1 MNHRPDLL
9 DIRRLRLLHE
19 LSLRG
24 TLAEVAEALHQT
36 PSAVSQALTQLERE
50 VGVTLLEKVG
60 RRVRLTPAAEVLV
73 EHTAV
78 ILQRLELAAS
88 DVATQGNQASGTVRL
103 AVFQS
108 AASAFM
114 PQMLAELAERHPRL
128 RVTMS
133 QREPEQA
140 LYETWMREF
149 DLVIAEEYPGHAA
162 RAYPDL
168 DRKPLTAD
176 LLRLAVPPA
185 GDRWDRITTV
195 GDAAGLPWTMEPAG
209 TASRHWAEQ
218 ICRRAG
224 FEPDV
229 RFETDD
235 LEAQIALIES
245 GHAVAILPDLM
256 RVRRRPDVRVVDVDP
271 RRRSVFTATRSAIAG
286 TPAIVACR
294 EALASVVPE
303 HLTVPPQPS

>member
-1 MNHRPDLL
+1 MKHQRADLL
-9 DIRRLRLLHE
+9 DVRRLRLLHE

-24 TLAEVAEALHQT
+24 TLSEVAEALHQS
-36 PSAVSQALTQLERE
+36 PSAVSQALNQLERE
-50 VGVTLLEKVG
+50 VGVPLLEKVG
-60 RRVRLTPAAEVLV
+60 RRLRLTPAAEVLV
-73 EHTAV
+73 EHTGV
-78 ILQRLELAAS
+78 ILARLELAAS
-88 DVATQGNQASGTVRL
+88 DVAVQSDEASGTVRL

-114 PQMLAELAERHPRL
+114 PQMLTELATRHPRL

-168 DRKPLTAD
+168 HRSPLTTD

-185 GDRWDRITTV
+185 GDPWDRISSV
-195 GDAAGLPWTMEPAG
+195 ADAAELPWTMEPEG

-218 ICRRAG
+218 LCRRAG

-235 LEAQIALIES
+235 LEAQIALIEN
-245 GHAVAILPDLM
+245 GNAVAILPDLM
-256 RVRRRPDVRVVDVDP
+256 RVRRRPNVRVVDVDP
-271 RRRSVFTATRSAIAG
+271 RRRSVFTATRTAISA

-294 EALASVVPE
+294 QALASVVPE
-303 HLTVPPQPS
+303 HLDVD

>member
-1 MNHRPDLL
+1 MMNRRPDLL
-9 DIRRLRLLHE
+9 DTRRLRLLHE

-24 TLAEVAEALHQT
+24 TLAEVAEALHQS
-36 PSAVSQALTQLERE
+36 PSSVSQGLTQLEHE
-50 VGVTLLEKVG
+50 VGVPLLEKVG

-73 EHTAV
+73 EHTAA
-78 ILQRLELAAS
+78 ILERLELAAS
-88 DVATQGNQASGTVRL
+88 EVAAQRAEASGTIRL

-114 PQMLAELAERHPRL
+114 PQMLTELAARHPRL

-162 RAYPDL
+162 RAFPDL
-168 DRKPLTAD
+168 DRRPLTTD
-176 LLRLAVPPA
+176 LLRLAVPPS
-185 GDRWDRITTV
+185 GEPWDRITSVAQTA
-195 GDAAGLPWTMEPAG
+195 DLPWTMEPVG

-218 ICRRAG
+218 LCRRAG

-245 GHAVAILPDLM
+245 GNAVAILPDLM
-256 RVRRRPDVRVVDVDP
+256 RVRRRPNLRVIDVDA
-271 RRRSVFTATRSAIAG
+271 RRRSVFTATRAALSQ
-286 TPAIVACR
+286 TPAIRACR
-294 EALASVVPE
+294 EALAAVVPKD
-303 HLTVPPQPS
+303 LAVP

>member
-1 MNHRPDLL
+1 MNRRPDLL

-24 TLAEVAEALHQT
+24 TLAEVAEALHQS
-36 PSAVSQALTQLERE
+36 PSSVSQGLTQLEHD
-50 VGVTLLEKVG
+50 VGVPLLEKAG

-73 EHTAV
+73 EHTAA
-78 ILQRLELAAS
+78 ILERLELAAS
-88 DVATQGNQASGTVRL
+88 EVAAQRSEAAGTLRL

-114 PQMLAELAERHPRL
+114 PQMLTELAARHPRL

-162 RAYPDL
+162 RVFPDL
-168 DRKPLTAD
+168 DREPLTTD
-176 LLRLAVPPA
+176 LLRLAVPPS
-185 GDRWDRITTV
+185 GEPWDHIASVEQTA
-195 GDAAGLPWTMEPAG
+195 DLPWTMEPVG

-218 ICRRAG
+218 LCRRAG

-229 RFETDD
+229 RFVTDD

-245 GHAVAILPDLM
+245 GNAVAILPDLM
-256 RVRRRPDVRVVDVDP
+256 RVRRRPAVRVIDVDS
-271 RRRSVFTATRSAIAG
+271 RRRSVFTATRAALSQTSAIR
-286 TPAIVACR
+286 ACR
-294 EALASVVPE
+294 EALAAVVPK
-303 HLTVPPQPS
+303 HLTVP

>member
-1 MNHRPDLL
+1 MIPRAEQL
-9 DIRRLRLLHE
+9 DVRRLRLLHE
-19 LSLRG
+19 LSRRG
-24 TLAEVAEALHQT
+24 TLAEVAEALHQ
-36 PSAVSQALTQLERE
+36 SASSVSQALSQLERE
-50 VGVTLLEKVG
+50 AGVPLLEKVG

-88 DVATQGNQASGTVRL
+88 DLANAEHGASGTVRL

-114 PQMLAELAERHPRL
+114 PQMLTELARRSPRL

-149 DLVIAEEYPGHAA
+149 DLVVAEEYPDHAA
-162 RAYPDL
+162 RVYPDI
-168 DRKPLTAD
+168 DRRPLTTD
-176 LLRLAVPPA
+176 LLRLAVPPS
-185 GDRWDRITTV
+185 GEPWDAVTSV
-195 GDAAGLPWTMEPAG
+195 ADAADLPWTMEPAG

-218 ICRRAG
+218 LCRRAG

-245 GHAVAILPDLM
+245 GNAVAILPDLM
-256 RVRRRPDVRVVDVDP
+256 RVRRPPAVRFVDVDE
-271 RRRSVFTATRSAIAG
+271 RRRSVFTATRTAISG
-286 TPAIVACR
+286 TPAIRACR
-294 EALASVVPE
+294 EALAAVVPAE
-303 HLTVPPQPS
+303 LTVP

>member
-1 MNHRPDLL
+1 MKYPRADLL
-9 DIRRLRLLHE
+9 DVRRLRLLHE

-24 TLAEVAEALHQT
+24 TLSDVAEALHQS
-36 PSAVSQALTQLERE
+36 PSSVSQALSQLERE
-50 VGVTLLEKVG
+50 VGVPLLEKVG
-60 RRVRLTPAAEVLV
+60 RRLRLTPAAEVLV

-78 ILQRLELAAS
+78 ILARLEQAAS
-88 DVATQGNQASGTVRL
+88 DVAVQSDEASGTVRL

-114 PQMLAELAERHPRL
+114 PQMLTELATRHPRL

-140 LYETWMREF
+140 LYETWLREF

-168 DRKPLTAD
+168 HRAPLTTD
-176 LLRLAVPPA
+176 LLRLAVPPT
-185 GDRWDRITTV
+185 GDPWDRV
-195 GDAAGLPWTMEPAG
+195 SSVKDAAELPWTMEPEG

-218 ICRRAG
+218 LCRKAG

-235 LEAQIALIES
+235 LEAQIALIEN
-245 GHAVAILPDLM
+245 GNAVAILPDLM
-256 RVRRRPDVRVVDVDP
+256 RVRRRPDLRVVDVDP
-271 RRRSVFTATRSAIAG
+271 RRRVVFTATRTAISQ

-294 EALASVVPE
+294 AALASA
-303 HLTVPPQPS
+303 VPPQLDVD

>member
-1 MNHRPDLL
+1 MKHQRADLL
-9 DIRRLRLLHE
+9 DVRRLRLLHE

-24 TLAEVAEALHQT
+24 TLSDVAEALHQS
-36 PSAVSQALTQLERE
+36 PSAVSQALNQLERE
-50 VGVTLLEKVG
+50 VGVPLLEKVG
-60 RRVRLTPAAEVLV
+60 RRLRLTPAAEVLV

-78 ILQRLELAAS
+78 ILARLELAAS
-88 DVATQGNQASGTVRL
+88 DVAVQSDEASGTVRL

-114 PQMLAELAERHPRL
+114 PQMLTELATRHPRL

-168 DRKPLTAD
+168 HRAPLTTD

-185 GDRWDRITTV
+185 GEPWDGIHTV
-195 GDAAGLPWTMEPAG
+195 ADAANLPWTMEPEG

-218 ICRRAG
+218 LCRRAG

-235 LEAQIALIES
+235 LEAQIALIEN
-245 GHAVAILPDLM
+245 GNAVAILPDLM
-256 RVRRRPDVRVVDVDP
+256 RVRRRPNVRVVDVDP
-271 RRRSVFTATRSAIAG
+271 RRRSVFTATRTAISN

-294 EALASVVPE
+294 QALASVVPE
-303 HLTVPPQPS
+303 RLDVD

>member
-1 MNHRPDLL
+1 MNLRPDLL
-9 DIRRLRLLHE
+9 DVRRLRLLHE

-24 TLAEVAEALHQT
+24 TLAEVAEALHQS
-36 PSAVSQALTQLERE
+36 PSSVSQALTQLERE
-50 VGVTLLEKVG
+50 VGVPLLEKAG
-60 RRVRLTPAAEVLV
+60 RRVRLTPAAEILV
-73 EHTAV
+73 DHTAV

-88 DVATQGNQASGTVRL
+88 EVASTVINQDHRASGTVRV

-114 PQMLAELAERHPRL
+114 PQMLTELAARHPRL

-149 DLVIAEEYPGHAA
+149 DLVVAEEYPGHAA
-162 RAYPDL
+162 RLYPDL
-168 DRKPLTAD
+168 DRVPLTTD
-176 LLRLAVPPA
+176 LLRLAVPPNGSPWA
-185 GDRWDRITTV
+185 SVRSVT
-195 GDAAGLPWTMEPAG
+195 DAADLPWTMEPAG

-218 ICRRAG
+218 LCRQAG

-245 GHAVAILPDLM
+245 GNAVAILPDLM
-256 RVRRRPDVRVVDVDP
+256 RVRRRPDLRVVEVDP
-271 RRRSVFTATRSAIAG
+271 RRRSVFTATRTAIAG
-286 TPAIVACR
+286 TPAIRACR

-303 HLTVPPQPS
+303 HLSVK

>member
-1 MNHRPDLL
+1 MVRRPDLL
-9 DIRRLRLLHE
+9 DTRRLRLLRE
-19 LSLRG
+19 LSVRG
-24 TLAEVAEALHQT
+24 TIAGVAEALHQS
-36 PSAVSQALTQLERE
+36 PSSVSQALARLEHE
-50 VGVTLLEKVG
+50 VGVPLLEKVG

-78 ILQRLELAAS
+78 ILDRLELAAS
-88 DVATQGNQASGTVRL
+88 EVAARSTEASGTVRI

-114 PQMLAELAERHPRL
+114 PQMLTALAMHHPRL

-162 RAYPDL
+162 RVYPDL
-168 DRKPLTAD
+168 DREPLTSD
-176 LLRLAVPPA
+176 LLRLAVPATGQP
-185 GDRWDRITTV
+185 WDQVRTV
-195 GDAAGLPWTMEPAG
+195 TDAARLPWTMEPVG

-218 ICRRAG
+218 LCRRAG

-245 GHAVAILPDLM
+245 GNAVAILPDLM
-256 RVRRRPDVRVVDVDP
+256 RVRRRPDVRVVDVDA
-271 RRRSVFTATRSAIAG
+271 RRRTVFTATRSALSR
-286 TPAIVACR
+286 TPAIRACR
-294 EALASVVPE
+294 DALAAVAPAE
-303 HLTVPPQPS
+303 LTLP

>member
-1 MNHRPDLL
+1 MLTRGELL
-9 DIRRLRLLHE
+9 DTRRLRLLYE

-24 TLAEVAEALHQT
+24 TLADVADALHQS
-36 PSAVSQALTQLERE
+36 PSSVSQALAQLERE
-50 VGVTLLEKVG
+50 VGVVLLEKVG

-78 ILQRLELAAS
+78 ILQRLEFAAS
-88 DVATQGNQASGTVRL
+88 DVANQTNQASGTVRL

-114 PQMLAELAERHPRL
+114 PQMLTEVAARHPRL

-140 LYETWMREF
+140 LHGTWMREF

-162 RAYPDL
+162 HSYPDL
-168 DRKPLTAD
+168 DRQPLTTD
-176 LLRLAVPPA
+176 LLRLAVPPS
-185 GDRWDRITTV
+185 GSPWEEITSVADT
-195 GDAAGLPWTMEPAG
+195 ATLPWTMEPVG

-218 ICRRAG
+218 ICRQAG

-245 GHAVAILPDLM
+245 GNAVAILPDLM
-256 RVRRRPDVRVVDVDP
+256 RVRRRPQVRVIEVDD
-271 RRRSVFTATRSAIAG
+271 RRRSVFTATRSAISN
-286 TPAIVACR
+286 TPAIRACR
-294 EALASVVPE
+294 RALTSVVPE
-303 HLTVPPQPS
+303 HLTVP

>member
-1 MNHRPDLL
+1 MSPELF

-19 LSLRG
+19 LSRRG
-24 TLAEVAEALHQT
+24 TLADVAEALHQS
-36 PSAVSQALTQLERE
+36 PSSVSQALSQLERE
-50 VGVTLLEKVG
+50 VGVPLLEKAG
-60 RRVRLTPAAEVLV
+60 RRVRLTPAAEILV

-78 ILQRLELAAS
+78 VLQRLELAAS
-88 DVATQGNQASGTVRL
+88 DLANTDDRASGTVRI

-114 PQMLAELAERHPRL
+114 PQMLTELARSHPRL

-149 DLVIAEEYPGHAA
+149 DLVVAEEYPGHAA
-162 RAYPDL
+162 RVYPDL
-168 DRKPLTAD
+168 DRQPLTTD
-176 LLRLAVPPA
+176 LLRLAVPPTGA
-185 GDRWDRITTV
+185 PWDTV
-195 GDAAGLPWTMEPAG
+195 SSVADAAELPWTMEPAG

-218 ICRRAG
+218 LCRRAG

-245 GHAVAILPDLM
+245 GNAVAILPDLM

-271 RRRSVFTATRSAIAG
+271 RRRSVFTATRTAISS
-286 TPAIVACR
+286 TQAIRACR

-303 HLTVPPQPS
+303 ELTVP

>member
-1 MNHRPDLL
+1 MKHQRADLL
-9 DIRRLRLLHE
+9 DVRRLRLLHE

-24 TLAEVAEALHQT
+24 TLSEVAEALHQS
-36 PSAVSQALTQLERE
+36 PSAVSQALNQLERE
-50 VGVTLLEKVG
+50 VGVPLLEKVG
-60 RRVRLTPAAEVLV
+60 RRLRLTPAAEVLV
-73 EHTAV
+73 EHTGV
-78 ILQRLELAAS
+78 ILARLELAAS
-88 DVATQGNQASGTVRL
+88 DVAVQSDEASGTVRL

-114 PQMLAELAERHPRL
+114 PQMLTELATRHPRL

-168 DRKPLTAD
+168 HRAPLTTD

-185 GDRWDRITTV
+185 GDPWDRISSV
-195 GDAAGLPWTMEPAG
+195 ADAAELPWTMEPEG

-218 ICRRAG
+218 LCRRAG

-235 LEAQIALIES
+235 LEAQIALIEN
-245 GHAVAILPDLM
+245 GNAVAILPDLM
-256 RVRRRPDVRVVDVDP
+256 RVRRRPNVRVVDVDP
-271 RRRSVFTATRSAIAG
+271 RRRSVFTATRTAISA

-294 EALASVVPE
+294 QALASVVPE
-303 HLTVPPQPS
+303 HLDVD

>member
-1 MNHRPDLL
+1 MKYQRADLL
-9 DIRRLRLLHE
+9 DTRKLRLLHE

-24 TLAEVAEALHQT
+24 TLSEVAEALHQS
-36 PSAVSQALTQLERE
+36 PSSISQALSQLERE
-50 VGVTLLEKVG
+50 VGVPLLEKVG
-60 RRVRLTPAAEVLV
+60 RRLRLTPAAEVLV
-73 EHTAV
+73 EHTSV
-78 ILQRLELAAS
+78 ILARLEQAAS
-88 DVATQGNQASGTVRL
+88 DVAVQSDEASGTVRL

-114 PQMLAELAERHPRL
+114 PQMLTELATRHPRL

-140 LYETWMREF
+140 LYETWLREF

-168 DRKPLTAD
+168 HREPLTTD
-176 LLRLAVPPA
+176 LLRLAVPPS
-185 GDRWDRITTV
+185 GDPWDRISSV
-195 GDAAGLPWTMEPAG
+195 EDAADLPWTMEPEG

-218 ICRRAG
+218 LCRRAG

-235 LEAQIALIES
+235 LEAQIALIEN
-245 GHAVAILPDLM
+245 GNAVAILPDLM
-256 RVRRRPDVRVVDVDP
+256 RVRRRPNVRVVDVDP
-271 RRRSVFTATRSAIAG
+271 RRRVVFTATRTAISK

-294 EALASVVPE
+294 AALASA
-303 HLTVPPQPS
+303 VPPQLDVD

>member
-1 MNHRPDLL
+1 ML
-9 DIRRLRLLHE
+9 DVRRLRLLHE

-24 TLAEVAEALHQT
+24 TLSDVAEALHQS
-36 PSAVSQALTQLERE
+36 PSAVSQALNQLERE
-50 VGVTLLEKVG
+50 VGVPLLEKVG
-60 RRVRLTPAAEVLV
+60 RRLRLTPAAEVLV
-73 EHTAV
+73 EHTGV
-78 ILQRLELAAS
+78 ILARLELAAS
-88 DVATQGNQASGTVRL
+88 DVAVQSDEASGTVRL

-114 PQMLAELAERHPRL
+114 PQMLTELATRHPRL

-168 DRKPLTAD
+168 HRAPLTTD

-185 GDRWDRITTV
+185 GDPWDRV
-195 GDAAGLPWTMEPAG
+195 ASVADAADLPWTMEPEG

-218 ICRRAG
+218 LCRRAG

-235 LEAQIALIES
+235 LEAQIALIEN
-245 GHAVAILPDLM
+245 GNAVAILPDLM
-256 RVRRRPDVRVVDVDP
+256 RVRRRPHVRVVDVDP
-271 RRRSVFTATRSAIAG
+271 RRRSVFTATRAAISA

-294 EALASVVPE
+294 QALASVVPE
-303 HLTVPPQPS
+303 HLDVD

>member
-1 MNHRPDLL
+1 MKHHRTDLL

-24 TLAEVAEALHQT
+24 TLSDVAEALHQS
-36 PSAVSQALTQLERE
+36 PSSISQALSQLERE
-50 VGVTLLEKVG
+50 VGVPLLEKVG
-60 RRVRLTPAAEVLV
+60 RRLRLTPAAEVLV

-78 ILQRLELAAS
+78 ILARLEQATS
-88 DVATQGNQASGTVRL
+88 DVAVQSDEAAGTVRL

-114 PQMLAELAERHPRL
+114 PQMLTELASRHPRL

-140 LYETWMREF
+140 LYETWLREF

-168 DRKPLTAD
+168 HRAPLTTD
-176 LLRLAVPPA
+176 LLRLAVPPT
-185 GDRWDRITTV
+185 GDPWDRIASV
-195 GDAAGLPWTMEPAG
+195 EDAADLPWTMEPEG

-218 ICRRAG
+218 LCRRAG

-235 LEAQIALIES
+235 LEAQIALIEN
-245 GHAVAILPDLM
+245 GNAVAILPDLM

-271 RRRSVFTATRSAIAG
+271 RRRVVFTATRTAISK

-294 EALASVVPE
+294 AALASAVPAQ
-303 HLTVPPQPS
+303 LDVD

>member
-1 MNHRPDLL
+1 MKHQRADLL
-9 DIRRLRLLHE
+9 DVRRLRLLHE

-24 TLAEVAEALHQT
+24 TLSDVAEALHQS
-36 PSAVSQALTQLERE
+36 PSAVSQALNQLERE
-50 VGVTLLEKVG
+50 VGVPLLEKVG
-60 RRVRLTPAAEVLV
+60 RRLRLTPAAEVLV
-73 EHTAV
+73 EHTGV
-78 ILQRLELAAS
+78 ILARLELAAS
-88 DVATQGNQASGTVRL
+88 DVAVQSDEASGTVRL

-114 PQMLAELAERHPRL
+114 PQMLTELANRHPRL

-168 DRKPLTAD
+168 HRAPLTTD

-185 GDRWDRITTV
+185 GDPWDAV
-195 GDAAGLPWTMEPAG
+195 SSVADAAELPWTMEPEG

-218 ICRRAG
+218 LCRRAG

-235 LEAQIALIES
+235 LEAQIALIEN
-245 GHAVAILPDLM
+245 GNAVAILPDLM
-256 RVRRRPDVRVVDVDP
+256 RVRRRPNLRVVDVDP
-271 RRRSVFTATRSAIAG
+271 RRRSVFTATRNAISA

-294 EALASVVPE
+294 QALASVVPA
-303 HLTVPPQPS
+303 HLDVD

>member
-1 MNHRPDLL
+1 MVRRPDLL
-9 DIRRLRLLHE
+9 DTRRLRLLRE

-24 TLAEVAEALHQT
+24 TIAEVAEALHQS
-36 PSAVSQALTQLERE
+36 PSSVSQALAQLEHD
-50 VGVTLLEKVG
+50 VGVPLLEKVG
-60 RRVRLTPAAEVLV
+60 RRVRLTPAAEILV
-73 EHTAV
+73 EHTTA
-78 ILQRLELAAS
+78 ILERLERAAS
-88 DVATQGNQASGTVRL
+88 DVAAERAEASGTVRV

-114 PQMLAELAERHPRL
+114 PAMLTHLASHHPRL

-162 RAYPDL
+162 RVYPDL
-168 DRKPLTAD
+168 DREPLTSD
-176 LLRLAVPPA
+176 LLRLAVPPSGA
-185 GDRWDRITTV
+185 PWDRV
-195 GDAAGLPWTMEPAG
+195 RDVVDAAELPWTMEPAG

-218 ICRRAG
+218 LCRRAG

-245 GHAVAILPDLM
+245 GNAVAILPDLM
-256 RVRRRPDVRVVDVDP
+256 RVRRRPQLRVVDVD
-271 RRRSVFTATRSAIAG
+271 RRRRTVFTATRSALRG
-286 TPAIVACR
+286 TPAIRACR
-294 EALASVVPE
+294 AALAAVVPTD
-303 HLTVPPQPS
+303 LVVP

>member
-1 MNHRPDLL
+1 MKHQRADLL
-9 DIRRLRLLHE
+9 DVRRLRLLHE

-24 TLAEVAEALHQT
+24 TLSDVAEALHQS
-36 PSAVSQALTQLERE
+36 PSAVSQALNQLERE
-50 VGVTLLEKVG
+50 VGVPLLEKVG
-60 RRVRLTPAAEVLV
+60 RRLRLTPAAEVLV
-73 EHTAV
+73 EHTGV
-78 ILQRLELAAS
+78 ILARLELAAS
-88 DVATQGNQASGTVRL
+88 DVAVQSDEASGTVRL

-114 PQMLAELAERHPRL
+114 PQMLTELATRHPRL

-168 DRKPLTAD
+168 HRAPLTTD

-185 GDRWDRITTV
+185 GDPWDRV
-195 GDAAGLPWTMEPAG
+195 ASVADAADLPWTMEPEG

-218 ICRRAG
+218 LCRRAG

-235 LEAQIALIES
+235 LEAQIALIEN
-245 GHAVAILPDLM
+245 GNAVAILPDLM
-256 RVRRRPDVRVVDVDP
+256 RVRRRPHVRVVDVDP
-271 RRRSVFTATRSAIAG
+271 RRRSVFTATRAAISA

-294 EALASVVPE
+294 QALASVVPE
-303 HLTVPPQPS
+303 HLDVD

>member
-1 MNHRPDLL
+1 M
-9 DIRRLRLLHE
+9 
-19 LSLRG
+19 RG
-24 TLAEVAEALHQT
+24 TIAGVAEALHQS
-36 PSAVSQALTQLERE
+36 PSSVSQALARLEHD
-50 VGVTLLEKVG
+50 VGVPLLEKVG

-73 EHTAV
+73 EHTAA
-78 ILQRLELAAS
+78 ILDRLELAAS
-88 DVATQGNQASGTVRL
+88 EVAARSTEASGTVRL

-114 PQMLAELAERHPRL
+114 PQMLTELATRHPRL

-162 RAYPDL
+162 RVYPDL
-168 DRKPLTAD
+168 DREPLTSD
-176 LLRLAVPPA
+176 LLRLAVPPT
-185 GDRWDRITTV
+185 GRRWEHVHAVT
-195 GDAAGLPWTMEPAG
+195 DAADLPWTMEPAG

-218 ICRRAG
+218 LCRRAG

-245 GHAVAILPDLM
+245 GNAVAILPDLM
-256 RVRRRPDVRVVDVDP
+256 RVRRRPDVRVVDVDT
-271 RRRSVFTATRSAIAG
+271 RRRTVFTATRTALRR
-286 TPAIVACR
+286 TPAIRACR
-294 EALASVVPE
+294 EALAAVAPAE
-303 HLTVPPQPS
+303 LTLP

>member
-1 MNHRPDLL
+1 MKQHPDLL
-9 DIRRLRLLHE
+9 DVRRLRLLHE

-24 TLAEVAEALHQT
+24 TLAGVAEALHQS
-36 PSAVSQALTQLERE
+36 PSSVSQALTQLERE
-50 VGVTLLEKVG
+50 VGVPLLEKVG

-78 ILQRLELAAS
+78 ILQRLESAAS
-88 DVATQGNQASGTVRL
+88 DVAAQGDQASGTVRL

-114 PQMLAELAERHPRL
+114 PQMLTELAARHPRL

-149 DLVIAEEYPGHAA
+149 DLVIAEEYPGHTA
-162 RAYPDL
+162 RAYPNL
-168 DRKPLTAD
+168 HRQPLTTD
-176 LLRLAVPPA
+176 LLRLAVPPS
-185 GDRWDRITTV
+185 GDPWDAITSIAA
-195 GDAAGLPWTMEPAG
+195 AAGVPWTMEPTG
-209 TASRHWAEQ
+209 TASRRWAEQ
-218 ICRRAG
+218 LCREAG

-245 GHAVAILPDLM
+245 GNAVAILPDLM
-256 RVRRRPDVRVVDVDP
+256 RVRRKPQARMIDVDP
-271 RRRSVFTATRSAIAG
+271 RRRSVFTATRTAIST
-286 TPAIVACR
+286 TPAIRACR
-294 EALASVVPE
+294 KALASVVPRQI
-303 HLTVPPQPS
+303 LVP

>member
-1 MNHRPDLL
+1 MNARADLL
-9 DIRRLRLLHE
+9 DVRRLRLLHE
-19 LSLRG
+19 LSRRG
-24 TLAEVAEALHQT
+24 TLAEVAEALHQS
-36 PSAVSQALTQLERE
+36 PSSVSQALTQLERE
-50 VGVTLLEKVG
+50 VGVPLLEKAG
-60 RRVRLTPAAEVLV
+60 RRVRLTPAAEILV
-73 EHTAV
+73 DHTAV

-88 DVATQGNQASGTVRL
+88 EVATVDDRASGTVRV

-114 PQMLAELAERHPRL
+114 PQMLTELAARHPRL

-149 DLVIAEEYPGHAA
+149 DLVVAEEYPGHAA
-162 RAYPDL
+162 RLYPDL
-168 DRKPLTAD
+168 DRQPLTTD
-176 LLRLAVPPA
+176 LLRLAVPPSGSPWSSVRSVA
-185 GDRWDRITTV
+185 
-195 GDAAGLPWTMEPAG
+195 DAAELPWTMEPAG

-218 ICRRAG
+218 LCRQAG

-245 GHAVAILPDLM
+245 GNAVAILPDLM

-286 TPAIVACR
+286 TPAIRACR

-303 HLTVPPQPS
+303 HLSVE

>member
-1 MNHRPDLL
+1 ML
-9 DIRRLRLLHE
+9 DVRRLRLLHE
-19 LSLRG
+19 LSRRG
-24 TLAEVAEALHQT
+24 TLSDVAEALHQS
-36 PSAVSQALTQLERE
+36 PSAVSQSLNQLERE
-50 VGVTLLEKVG
+50 VGVPLLEKVG
-60 RRVRLTPAAEVLV
+60 RRLRLTPAAEVLV

-78 ILQRLELAAS
+78 ILARLELAAS
-88 DVATQGNQASGTVRL
+88 DVAVQSDEASGTVRL

-114 PQMLAELAERHPRL
+114 PQMLTELATRHPRL

-168 DRKPLTAD
+168 HRAPLTTD

-185 GDRWDRITTV
+185 GDPWDGV
-195 GDAAGLPWTMEPAG
+195 SSVADAAELPWTMEPEG

-218 ICRRAG
+218 LCRRAG

-235 LEAQIALIES
+235 LEAQIALIEN
-245 GHAVAILPDLM
+245 GNAVAILPDLM
-256 RVRRRPDVRVVDVDP
+256 RVRRRPNVRVVDVDA
-271 RRRSVFTATRSAIAG
+271 RRRAVFTATRTAISA

-294 EALASVVPE
+294 QALASVVPE
-303 HLTVPPQPS
+303 HLDVD

>member
-1 MNHRPDLL
+1 MNARAAHPELF

-19 LSLRG
+19 LSRRG
-24 TLAEVAEALHQT
+24 TLADVAEALHQS
-36 PSAVSQALTQLERE
+36 PSSVSQALSQLERE
-50 VGVTLLEKVG
+50 VGVPLLEKAG
-60 RRVRLTPAAEVLV
+60 RRVRLTPAAETLV

-88 DVATQGNQASGTVRL
+88 DVAHQDQRAAGTVRI

-114 PQMLAELAERHPRL
+114 PQMLTELAQRHPRL

-149 DLVIAEEYPGHAA
+149 DLVVAEEYPGHAA
-162 RAYPDL
+162 RIYPDL
-168 DRKPLTAD
+168 DRQPLTSD
-176 LLRLAVPPA
+176 RLRLAVAPQGAP
-185 GDRWDRITTV
+185 WDAV
-195 GDAAGLPWTMEPAG
+195 SSVADAAALPWTMEPVG

-218 ICRRAG
+218 LCRQAG

-245 GHAVAILPDLM
+245 GNAVAILPDLM
-256 RVRRRPDVRVVDVDP
+256 RVRRRPDVRVIDVDP
-271 RRRSVFTATRSAIAG
+271 RRRSVFTATRAATSS
-286 TPAIVACR
+286 TPAIRACR
-294 EALASVVPE
+294 EALTCVVPE
-303 HLTVPPQPS
+303 ELTVD

>member
-1 MNHRPDLL
+1 MNRRPDLL
-9 DIRRLRLLHE
+9 DTRRLRLLHE

-24 TLAEVAEALHQT
+24 TLAEVAEALHQS
-36 PSAVSQALTQLERE
+36 PSSVSQGLTQLEHE
-50 VGVTLLEKVG
+50 VGVPLLEKAG

-73 EHTAV
+73 EHTAA
-78 ILQRLELAAS
+78 ILERLELAAS
-88 DVATQGNQASGTVRL
+88 EVAAQRSEASGTVRL

-114 PQMLAELAERHPRL
+114 PQMLTALAARHPRL

-162 RAYPDL
+162 RVFPDL
-168 DRKPLTAD
+168 DREPLTTD
-176 LLRLAVPPA
+176 LLRLAVPPS
-185 GDRWDRITTV
+185 GKPWDHIASVEQT
-195 GDAAGLPWTMEPAG
+195 AELPWTMEPVG

-218 ICRRAG
+218 LCRRAG

-229 RFETDD
+229 RFVTDD

-245 GHAVAILPDLM
+245 GNAVAILPDLM
-256 RVRRRPDVRVVDVDP
+256 RVRRRPAVRVIDVDP
-271 RRRSVFTATRSAIAG
+271 RRRSVFTATRAALSQ
-286 TPAIVACR
+286 TPAIRACR
-294 EALASVVPE
+294 EALAAVVPK
-303 HLTVPPQPS
+303 HLAVP

>member
-1 MNHRPDLL
+1 ML
-9 DIRRLRLLHE
+9 DVRRLRLLHE
-19 LSLRG
+19 LSRRG
-24 TLAEVAEALHQT
+24 TLAEVAEALHQS
-36 PSAVSQALTQLERE
+36 PSSVSQALTQLERE
-50 VGVTLLEKVG
+50 VGVPLLEKAG
-60 RRVRLTPAAEVLV
+60 RRVRLTPAAEILV
-73 EHTAV
+73 DHTAV

-88 DVATQGNQASGTVRL
+88 EVATQDHRASGTVRV

-114 PQMLAELAERHPRL
+114 PQMLTELAARHPRL

-149 DLVIAEEYPGHAA
+149 DLVVAEEYPGHAA
-162 RAYPDL
+162 RLYPDL
-168 DRKPLTAD
+168 DREPLTTD
-176 LLRLAVPPA
+176 LLRLAVPPS
-185 GDRWDRITTV
+185 GDPWSSVRSV
-195 GDAAGLPWTMEPAG
+195 ADAADLPWTMEPAG

-218 ICRRAG
+218 LCRQAG

-245 GHAVAILPDLM
+245 GNAVAILPDLM

-286 TPAIVACR
+286 TPAIRACR

-303 HLTVPPQPS
+303 HLSVE

>member
-1 MNHRPDLL
+1 MNQRPDLL
-9 DIRRLRLLHE
+9 DTRRLRLLYE

-24 TLAEVAEALHQT
+24 TLSEVAEALHQS
-36 PSAVSQALTQLERE
+36 PSSVSQALNQLERE
-50 VGVTLLEKVG
+50 VGVPLLEKVG
-60 RRVRLTPAAEVLV
+60 RRLRLTPAAEVLV

-78 ILQRLELAAS
+78 ILARLELAAS
-88 DVATQGNQASGTVRL
+88 DVAVQSDQAAGTVRV

-114 PQMLAELAERHPRL
+114 PQMLTELATRHPRL
-128 RVTMS
+128 RITMS

-162 RAYPDL
+162 RVYPDL
-168 DRKPLTAD
+168 HREPLTTD
-176 LLRLAVPPA
+176 LLRLAVPPT
-185 GDRWDRITTV
+185 GDPWRHITSVKDTA
-195 GDAAGLPWTMEPAG
+195 DLPWTMEPVG

-218 ICRRAG
+218 LCRQAG
-224 FEPDV
+224 FEPDI

-235 LEAQIALIES
+235 LEAQIALIEN
-245 GHAVAILPDLM
+245 GNAVAILPDLM
-256 RVRRRPDVRVVDVDP
+256 RVRRRPDVRVVDVDS
-271 RRRSVFTATRSAIAG
+271 RRRSVFTATRSAISS

-294 EALASVVPE
+294 KALASVVPE
-303 HLTVPPQPS
+303 HLDVT